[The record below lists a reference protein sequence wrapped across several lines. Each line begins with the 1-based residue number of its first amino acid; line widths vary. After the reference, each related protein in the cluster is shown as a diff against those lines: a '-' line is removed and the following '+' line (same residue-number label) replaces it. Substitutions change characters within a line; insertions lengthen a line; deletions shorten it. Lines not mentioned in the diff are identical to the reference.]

1 MDWRLRGR
9 PGHTHV
15 VQTFEGTTDTTT
27 SCFTVEDKWEISWN
41 TPGPTRFTLLS
52 PDGQIV
58 AGTSCSMAGA
68 FYQPKGGTYYLQ
80 VNRSFGG
87 TVPWRVAVIEVAD
100 AVPSDAA
107 AYGDMHMDFIP
118 PSALPATPNSRP
130 NPYLT
135 PFAPSTNSI
144 AAKPGVGGTPSAAP
158 PAPTIN
164 LTDAQTAAVVMIEGD
179 KAEGTGF
186 LVQMPDGPAVVTNI
200 HVIAGNPNVRILTNT
215 GAQIS
220 IKSLKG
226 ASDRDLAL
234 FSIADDHYT
243 YLPLNSTIGNSVQVG
258 DDVITP
264 GNSQGGEVV
273 LSTHGSV
280 LGVGPQ
286 RIEFSNPVYH
296 GNSGGPVF
304 QTKTGKVLG
313 VVTEAIKVD
322 TNNALDKSSFANQR
336 SAITG
341 PMRYFGLRLD
351 TVPQWETYDP
361 TRFLSET
368 TFMEQFHQQSRCLD
382 SYLNSSDKTDNSAS
396 SGGDDSDQPS
406 SKLYLTDAKIV
417 KADDQFYQQAGGGDA
432 SQRLDAFRGWVFSLD
447 SIADSDMSSIQDMSN
462 FYSFD
467 QQRAREE
474 ISYRKSLKIELDS
487 FGDDISRV
495 QSLGHRSD

>member
-1 MDWRLRGR
+1 MGGCVGARAA
-9 PGHTHV
+9 THI
-15 VQTFEGTTDTTT
+15 VQTFEGATDLTTT
-27 SCFTVEDKWEISWN
+27 SFTVADKWEISWS
-41 TPGPTRFTLLS
+41 TGGPTRFTLLS
-52 PDGQIV
+52 QEGKVV
-58 AGTSCSMAGA
+58 AETSSSSTGA
-68 FYQPKGGTYYLQ
+68 FYLPKGGTYTLQ
-80 VNRSFGG
+80 VNRFFTGSAS
-87 TVPWRVAVIEVAD
+87 WRVVIIEVAD
-100 AVPSDAA
+100 AVAADAA
-107 AYGDMHMDFIP
+107 TFNDLHMDFIP
-118 PSALPATPNSRP
+118 PPAEAVGSNSNPNSFP
-130 NPYLT
+130 
-135 PFAPSTNSI
+135 
-144 AAKPGVGGTPSAAP
+144 TPSGPSNNNAMVAKMT
-158 PAPTIN
+158 PAPTTS
-164 LTDAQTAAVVMIEGD
+164 LTEAQTAAVVMIEGD

-220 IKSLKG
+220 IKSLRG

-243 YLPLNSTIGNSVQVG
+243 YLPLNSAIGASVQVG

-313 VVTEAIKVD
+313 VVTEAVKVD
-322 TNNALDKSSFANQR
+322 TDNALDKSSFANQQ

-368 TFMEQFHQQSRCLD
+368 TFLEQFHQQSRCLD
-382 SYLNSSDKTDNSAS
+382 SYLNSSDKTDNAAS
-396 SGGDDSDQPS
+396 SSGDDSDHPNS
-406 SKLYLTDAKIV
+406 RLYLTDAKIV

-447 SIADSDMSSIQDMSN
+447 SIADSNIEPIQNMSN

-474 ISYRKSLKIELDS
+474 IAYRKSLKAELDS